1 MRDLRQPAKGTD
13 DHRRIVNCRT
23 SCSVTRVTRL
33 GVELSSYSAL
43 NPTERATAAQCA
55 IVPLASTAGYIES
68 DVTSCVRKR
77 EIKH

>member
-1 MRDLRQPAKGTD
+1 MRDPSAAKGD
-13 DHRRIVNCRT
+13 DPRRIVKLT

-33 GVELSSYSAL
+33 DVELSPYSAL